1 VEVLTVDLHLANQV
15 RCANATIA
23 EKIAKLLKIP
33 VKRISVTPWSW
44 SLPNPGNNDQAK
56 YLAFVQEDHERC
68 DCQNENGKVDVGSGF
83 RKVQAAGAIKGLT
96 VAHDTTIMTV
106 SQYKALYEKDASKP
120 PPSAAVSKNTVRHP
134 RGVEG
139 IAAGFAVPEPPKPA
153 SRVQMLSRDPC
164 LVHLLREM
172 TGEFKLKIS
181 FLLGVPENKV
191 IIDPPAVQGTVGL
204 LQLDSTVSTENE
216 AQQVP
221 VLAVQHCSLIDL
233 AATRQNLALLDMSSA
248 PAPAPAIPLAAAPGL
263 PMVYTVAI
271 PNGTSNATNVTEQ
284 RVNIVMKL
292 DHLDYELLSA
302 SWALVS
308 SFTSVA
314 KAAIAEAAHVPVDGV
329 KMSIWPG
336 STVIEASITP
346 PNGTAAAAVLA
357 FLNGTLCNA
366 TVDRLNTM
374 TALQKV
380 MTSDFLDCYVM
391 SIEVQDPPFA
401 PEESNRAW
409 IATWSITLLPPFAQ
423 DGAWRL
429 LNMVN
434 DPASQL
440 SKLLPMTL
448 ARIPGMKYR
457 GLQTPNLALQDANE
471 TRLPPPEDKAVGF
484 AIPDPYDEQARIE
497 AEKKRM
503 KRENAA
509 AALNIRAKSDM
520 EQMKAQDALQQAQ
533 RGTLLIKNAAAQF
546 TNAAYAHASAIRA
559 PNASRGP
566 DIVPFEA
573 LENEHLASESPYP
586 WRDQEP
592 PARFMLSMAQEPA
605 PQQNLRQQ
613 GSKRLSLKRPRYN

>member
-1 VEVLTVDLHLANQV
+1 V

-23 EKIAKLLKIP
+23 DKIAKLLKIP

-44 SLPNPGNNDQAK
+44 SLPNPGSSDQAK
-56 YLAFVQEDHERC
+56 YLALLQEDHERC
-68 DCQNENGKVDVGSGF
+68 DCQNEQGKVEVGSGF
-83 RKVQAAGAIKGLT
+83 RKVSAGGGQAIDGVM

-106 SQYKALYEKDASKP
+106 AQYKALYEKDTSTP
-120 PPSAAVSKNTVRHP
+120 SPSAAVAKTEK
-134 RGVEG
+134 GQ
-139 IAAGFAVPEPPKPA
+139 PEPPKPA

-172 TGEFKLKIS
+172 TGEFKKKIS
-181 FLLGVPENKV
+181 FLLGVPEKKV
-191 IIDPPAVQGTVGL
+191 IINPPAVQGTVGL
-204 LQLDSTVSTENE
+204 LQLDSTVSTETE

-233 AATRQNLALLDMSSA
+233 AATRQNLALLDMSSTA
-248 PAPAPAIPLAAAPGL
+248 APAPAIPLAAAPGGA
-263 PMVYTVAI
+263 MVYTVAL
-271 PNGTSNATNVTEQ
+271 PNGTSNGTNVTEQ

-314 KAAIAEAAHVPVDGV
+314 KAAIAEAAHVPADAV
-329 KMSIWPG
+329 KMSIFPG

-346 PNGTAAAAVLA
+346 SNGTVAAAVVA

-380 MTSDFLDCYVM
+380 MTGDIIDCSVM
-391 SIEVQDPPFA
+391 SIEVQDGPFA

-409 IATWSITLLPPFAQ
+409 IATWSITVLPPFAQ

-434 DPASQL
+434 EPGSQL

-448 ARIPGMKYR
+448 ARIPGMQYR

-484 AIPDPYDEQARIE
+484 AIPDPYDEEARIE

-503 KRENAA
+503 KREKAA
-509 AALNIRAKSDM
+509 TALRIKAKSDM
-520 EQMKAQDALQQAQ
+520 EQMQANDALQQAQ
-533 RGTLLIKNAAAQF
+533 RGTVVIKNAAAQF
-546 TNAAYAHASAIRA
+546 TKAAYVHASAIRA
-559 PNASRGP
+559 ANASRGP

-586 WRDQEP
+586 WRDQNP
-592 PARFMLSMAQEPA
+592 PAKFMLSMAQEPP

-613 GSKRLSLKRPRYN
+613 GPKRLSLKRPRYN